1 MKKHPIRWDSLIFG
15 VLFALAVAGWAMLDY
30 DLVTLADLLIAIPVA
45 LILAG
50 LAGFALTLK
59 KAS

>member
-15 VLFALAVAGWAMLDY
+15 VLFALVVAGWAMLDY
-30 DLVTLADLLIAIPVA
+30 DLLTLADLLVAIPIA

-50 LAGFALTLK
+50 LAGFALTLR